1 VLRSAHAAAKS
12 SMWMVPPCRSAS
24 CHPRSILCC
33 CCGEPGSGI
42 LASCPSGR
50 QHTHIHTHSRTE
62 NRPPHAP
69 RPAHVHI
76 PDDGSAV
83 AHAANDGPTRRPQLR
98 ARSFVSPNGVNRM
111 SSQIS
116 SASIESMENADTTG
130 SEISPALIS
139 TTAVRKYGFE
149 IYLLWKSMQRTLR
162 SKVSDKKACL
172 RRSFPHLLSTEGA
185 CVLAFTDIACAIRC
199 EWADGEA
206 HQCHHLRRPTIRSL
220 YTSTLSS

>member
-24 CHPRSILCC
+24 CHPRSILCR

-50 QHTHIHTHSRTE
+50 QHAHIHTHSRIE

-83 AHAANDGPTRRPQLR
+83 AHAANDGPTRRPQPR

-111 SSQIS
+111 SSPDFKCLNRVNGERGYHRIRDLTS
-116 SASIESMENADTTG
+116 LNFHNCCTE
-130 SEISPALIS
+130 
-139 TTAVRKYGFE
+139 V
-149 IYLLWKSMQRTLR
+149 
-162 SKVSDKKACL
+162 CL
-172 RRSFPHLLSTEGA
+172 RDLP
-185 CVLAFTDIACAIRC
+185 
-199 EWADGEA
+199 
-206 HQCHHLRRPTIRSL
+206 SL
-220 YTSTLSS
+220 EKHAANA